1 MLANIY
7 YGEMNNFDYLAGE
20 LVIAAD
26 RYRIE
31 NLKMICE
38 QKLISLISAD
48 NCIDLFELVDAVSL
62 KQFEVKLISL
72 SKENGDKIQDSNIE
86 DWIKTIHKF

>member
-38 QKLISLISAD
+38 QKLISLIS
-48 NCIDLFELVDAVSL
+48 V
-62 KQFEVKLISL
+62 
-72 SKENGDKIQDSNIE
+72 
-86 DWIKTIHKF
+86 IKY